1 MSYRIY
7 GRAGQKVIT
16 GVISDQ
22 IGGDQAF
29 VPDEQNSGD
38 MSMSSHPQTR
48 LIEDSEASGD
58 EMSDAFVITSK
69 SQSIRNLEDVGNES
83 ATSLQRTSNQD
94 KMNTG
99 VEITKPTENTIY

>member
-48 LIEDSEASGD
+48 IVDDSEASGH
-58 EMSDAFVITSK
+58 EMSDAFVIASK
-69 SQSIRNLEDVGNES
+69 NQSIRDLEDVGNAS
-83 ATSLQRTSNQD
+83 VTSLQHTSNQD

-99 VEITKPTENTIY
+99 VEIRKSTENTIY